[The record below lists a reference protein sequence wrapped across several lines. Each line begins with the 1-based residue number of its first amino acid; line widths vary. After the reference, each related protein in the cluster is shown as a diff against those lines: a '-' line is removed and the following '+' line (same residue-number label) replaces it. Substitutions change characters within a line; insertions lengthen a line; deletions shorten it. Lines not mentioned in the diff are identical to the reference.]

1 MKFKLMYNFFY
12 CLLLIVGCIACA
24 PSKTLRLETE
34 KIPID
39 RTFLFRQTTVTETE
53 MHTPDGPNISTQTT
67 TQDLSY
73 LLLRRNSDGSTYW
86 ESQLLRYQ
94 EDKVENE
101 LPVHFDSANPSPD
114 DNEVKKAIFAALDSV
129 AFRFILSKEGEIT
142 QFEGLEEIWA
152 NLEDVLPPT
161 ARPIFKNTMQ
171 QFTDGTFSEI
181 ARNIWA
187 FYPEKPIKKGKIWEK
202 TAHIKMFNADKKST
216 YKLVKETADY
226 NEISVEST
234 TTGDPN
240 KPGSLKLGP
249 AEILYYLNGTSN
261 GSIRLDKKLGFP
273 SKVYS
278 EDYYTGKMEVKVPT
292 LAASKVPLTMRIKV
306 TLLRID

>member
-1 MKFKLMYNFFY
+1 MTKFFY
-12 CLLLIVGCIACA
+12 CLLLVVGCIACA

-34 KIPID
+34 KVPIG

-53 MHTPDGPNISTQTT
+53 MYLPSDGPNISTQTT
-67 TQDLSY
+67 IQDLSY
-73 LLLRRNSDGSTYW
+73 LLLQRNPDSTTYW
-86 ESQLLRYQ
+86 ESRLLRYQ
-94 EDKVENE
+94 EDKMEQE

-114 DNEVKKAIFAALDSV
+114 DNEVKKAIYAALDSIP
-129 AFRFILSKEGEIT
+129 FRFILSKEGEIT
-142 QFEGLEEIWA
+142 KFEGLDKIWA
-152 NLEDVLPPT
+152 NVEDVLPPT

-171 QFTDGTFSEI
+171 QFTDGTFREI
-181 ARNIWA
+181 ARNMWT
-187 FYPEKPIKKGKIWEK
+187 FYPEKPIKKGKTWEK
-202 TAHIKMFNADKKST
+202 TTHLKMFNADKKST
-216 YKLVKETADY
+216 YQLVKDTPDY

-234 TTGDPN
+234 TTGHPN
-240 KPGSLKLGP
+240 KPGSIKLGS

-278 EDYYTGKMEVKVPT
+278 EDYYTGNMEVKVPT

-306 TLLRID
+306 TLVRVDQ